1 MTGKEDTM
9 TSVIGS
15 VTSAY
20 QNNYTKVQ
28 DKKTEEQADKTE
40 EKKSF
45 SSEAAVYE
53 KTTEIPDNS
62 NYVINRKNQTDRDAI
77 VAQLKSDLENRQ
89 KQLID
94 IVNKTLNGQTKAYG
108 LGSGDEFWQKLA
120 SGDVKVDAATAAQAK
135 KDIGEDGYWGVKQTS
150 QRLFD
155 FASALAGDDV
165 EKMKKMQSAMEK
177 GFKEATKSWG
187 RELPSIS
194 KDTLEAA
201 NKLFD
206 DYYASKETKTDS

>member
-1 MTGKEDTM
+1 M

-89 KQLID
+89 KQHSFIRKRD
-94 IVNKTLNGQTKAYG
+94 HC
-108 LGSGDEFWQKLA
+108 
-120 SGDVKVDAATAAQAK
+120 
-135 KDIGEDGYWGVKQTS
+135 
-150 QRLFD
+150 
-155 FASALAGDDV
+155 
-165 EKMKKMQSAMEK
+165 
-177 GFKEATKSWG
+177 
-187 RELPSIS
+187 
-194 KDTLEAA
+194 
-201 NKLFD
+201 
-206 DYYASKETKTDS
+206 

>member
-1 MTGKEDTM
+1 M

>member
-1 MTGKEDTM
+1 M

-155 FASALAGDDV
+155 FASALAGDDA

-206 DYYASKETKTDS
+206 DDYA